1 MPSSSQ
7 QNRWSTFLLLCGMA
21 IACAPGLFAQGNRD
35 TDKPSKDAPAKAAS
49 AVVVSPAPVPPQILT
64 GRKVFIANDRTE
76 PLFDSISYNGGMDR
90 PYSEFYS
97 MLKATGRYQAEPT
110 PSEAELVFEIHLI
123 LLYRNT
129 DKRVDELE
137 LTIRDPKSNV
147 MLWRL
152 HQDIESA
159 FLLSNRDKNF
169 DQAMQLLVS
178 QVLQLALTPTVAPVT
193 APKVDDNGE

>member
-1 MPSSSQ
+1 M
-7 QNRWSTFLLLCGMA
+7 
-21 IACAPGLFAQGNRD
+21 
-35 TDKPSKDAPAKAAS
+35 
-49 AVVVSPAPVPPQILT
+49 SPAPVPPQILT

-76 PLFDSISYNGGMDR
+76 PLFNNISYNGGMDR

-97 MLKATGRYQAEPT
+97 VLKATGRYQVAPT
-110 PSEAELVFEIHLI
+110 PSDAELVFEIHLM
-123 LLYRNT
+123 LALRNT
-129 DKRVDELE
+129 ERAVDELE
-137 LTIRDPKSNV
+137 LTIRDPRSNV
-147 MLWRL
+147 MLWKL

-193 APKVDDNGE
+193 AQKPDDNGQ